1 MIEITILGSSGSSP
15 AKGRNMPAVALKRD
29 GDVFLFD
36 CGEGTQMQMIK
47 YGINAYRIR
56 AIFISH
62 SHGDHIIGIAG
73 LVRTLAMSNRERNLD
88 IFVPEGQESIIKTLV
103 LFDKAIINYK
113 INVIGIGKGLAY
125 VGKDFKIS
133 SFRLNHT
140 VDSLGYIF
148 EENARRN
155 FKKDKC
161 ADLGIT
167 GKMFSVLE
175 NKGKIKIGNKTAY
188 VEDLV
193 DEKPGRKVAYAV
205 DTRPCAETVKASKE
219 ADVLIHESSYT
230 NEFRKLA
237 LERKHSTA
245 LEAATIAKKA
255 RVKKLVLTHISTR
268 FKTAKPLI
276 DEARKVF
283 DNTIAAEDGM
293 KLIL

>member
-1 MIEITILGSSGSSP
+1 
-15 AKGRNMPAVALKRD
+15 
-29 GDVFLFD
+29 
-36 CGEGTQMQMIK
+36 
-47 YGINAYRIR
+47 
-56 AIFISH
+56 
-62 SHGDHIIGIAG
+62 
-73 LVRTLAMSNRERNLD
+73 
-88 IFVPEGQESIIKTLV
+88 
-103 LFDKAIINYK
+103 
-113 INVIGIGKGLAY
+113 
-125 VGKDFKIS
+125 
-133 SFRLNHT
+133 
-140 VDSLGYIF
+140 
-148 EENARRN
+148 
-155 FKKDKC
+155 
-161 ADLGIT
+161 
-167 GKMFSVLE
+167 MFSVLE